1 MLIVLLPKVTLHLL
15 KFQTSSY
22 VLLRYI
28 GLVESTYML
37 LNSARDPSTVT
48 SQTSYQEIAVNT
60 AFNAYEGC
68 TEKISNVSPR
78 LRACLP
84 GGGGPQ
90 ISEVTCGGSPHLQ
103 CKRDQI
109 KMRDYMVRR
118 VTPPKREAILR
129 TVRKY
134 FVYILS
140 YILLNLSRIRSN
152 SNHFHKVWAACG

>member
-60 AFNAYEGC
+60 AFNAHEGF
-68 TEKISNVSPR
+68 TEKISNASPR

-90 ISEVTCGGSPHLQ
+90 IGEVTCGGSPHL
-103 CKRDQI
+103 
-109 KMRDYMVRR
+109 
-118 VTPPKREAILR
+118 
-129 TVRKY
+129 
-134 FVYILS
+134 
-140 YILLNLSRIRSN
+140 
-152 SNHFHKVWAACG
+152 